1 MHQEERLIFSLAP
14 NYYAGQA
21 DKEICSVSL
30 SPKYE
35 LTYTVMVSVCVYG
48 GVPKPPQ
55 RDALRRGVE
64 VLVATPGRLID
75 LMEVSAIFDLIIA
88 TRPKSASTPD

>member
-1 MHQEERLIFSLAP
+1 
-14 NYYAGQA
+14 
-21 DKEICSVSL
+21 
-30 SPKYE
+30 
-35 LTYTVMVSVCVYG
+35 MVSVCVYG

-75 LMEVSAIFDLIIA
+75 LMEVSKIFDLIS
-88 TRPKSASTPD
+88 TRLKSASTILSHFQCPTSQYESL